1 MKKLFKRWSKKL
13 DKMVSVIGSEDQI
26 KNCIVCKQDK
36 NQKHFH
42 LCMKD
47 NFDNYRTRT
56 TCAECYNID
65 RGYRRSMDLIHTKP
79 LGCEICKTERELF
92 PDHCHDTKKHRGW
105 LCVRCNTA
113 IGQLGDTIPGIM
125 RAINYLKLRGY
136 DEKK

>member
-1 MKKLFKRWSKKL
+1 MKKLFKRWSKPL

-26 KNCIVCKQDK
+26 KNCLVCKQNK

-56 TCAECYNID
+56 TCAECYNKD
-65 RGYRRSMDLIHTKP
+65 RTFRRSMDLIHTKP

-92 PDHCHDTKKHRGW
+92 PDHCHVTKKHRGW

-125 RAINYLKLRGY
+125 RSINYLKLRGY
-136 DEKK
+136 NDE